1 VAAEIPVTLV
11 CLFYSRLLQWA
22 LKPKPRGGLK
32 MIIQSIVYVVLSL
45 LTATAAFASSVPF
58 SKVSPEQ
65 HAAELEKETLDT
77 PHE

>member
-1 VAAEIPVTLV
+1 
-11 CLFYSRLLQWA
+11 
-22 LKPKPRGGLK
+22 

-77 PHE
+77 PQE